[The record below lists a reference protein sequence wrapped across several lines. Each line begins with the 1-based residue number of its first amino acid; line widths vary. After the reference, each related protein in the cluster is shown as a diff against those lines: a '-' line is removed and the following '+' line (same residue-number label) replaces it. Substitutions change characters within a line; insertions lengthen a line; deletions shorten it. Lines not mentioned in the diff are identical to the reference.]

1 MKRLLMAVLALAPAS
16 LPAQEIPRIEHQ
28 PPACVL
34 KDRFWQLEAVLQPP
48 ELVTR
53 SRLYFTAPGAEDYY
67 YVEMAAGESGQWLAR
82 LPKPKADQVSYFLEV
97 LSPGGEL
104 QRTPETRL
112 SVVKDAQACPEGG
125 AVAPEAPKGDVAI
138 VASTVARPKKPGVFG
153 GVSRVTSAV
162 PPEPKSEP
170 KPEPK
175 AEPKV
180 EPKVEEKKDKDKP
193 KPSGT
198 WEVAPPRG
206 DVAASPGTPPMPPL
220 PTPAPPPVSV
230 PAAQATPFP
239 AATPGPV
246 PSPSPTPRPVATE
259 FPLGPEDIVKV
270 TVIGHDDLSVTLIVQ
285 PDGTFIYP
293 LLGRV
298 KAADLTPRELEKSLI
313 ERLGK
318 GYIRNPQISVVVQEY
333 KSKTVMVMGEV
344 SRPGAY
350 PMTSNLRIID
360 LLAKAGMNTAAATQV
375 QIIRPLFPTDRP
387 LLPAEVTPQPGG
399 EPAVKQ
405 AEILKVDLR
414 AIQTGDLD
422 KNIALQ
428 PNDTVYVPP
437 VARFYVTGETRN
449 TGAFTWQAN
458 LSVREA
464 IILAGGFGEN
474 ASQSKIRVI
483 REVDGQKKE
492 LKIKPDDVV
501 QPGDIIVVKGK
512 LF

>member
-1 MKRLLMAVLALAPAS
+1 MKHLLVAVFSLAPAS
-16 LPAQEIPRIEHQ
+16 LAAQEIPRIEHQ

-34 KDRFWQLEAVLQPP
+34 RDRFWQIEASLQPS

-53 SRLYFTAPGAEDYY
+53 ARLYFTASGAEDYY
-67 YVEMAAGESGQWLAR
+67 FVEMTAGENGQWVGRA
-82 LPKPKADQVSYFLEV
+82 PKAKAPAVSYFVEV

-112 SVVKDAQACPEGG
+112 AVVKDAKDCPEGG
-125 AVAPEAPKGDVAI
+125 VVAAEAPKGDLAI
-138 VASTVARPKKPGVFG
+138 VASSLQKPKKPAVFG

-162 PPEPKSEP
+162 EPVPEA

-175 AEPKV
+175 AE
-180 EPKVEEKKDKDKP
+180 EKKAEDKGKDKGKAAA
-193 KPSGT
+193 KPAGT
-198 WEVAPPRG
+198 WEVAPPPG
-206 DVAASPGTPPMPPL
+206 SASASTPPMPPM
-220 PTPAPPPVSV
+220 PTPAPPPVV
-230 PAAQATPFP
+230 APAAQPTPAP
-239 AATPGPV
+239 AATP
-246 PSPSPTPRPVATE
+246 SPAPTPHPVATE
-259 FPLGPEDIVKV
+259 FPLGPEDVVKV

-298 KAADLTPRELEKSLI
+298 KAADLTPKELEKRLI
-313 ERLGK
+313 EQLGK
-318 GYIRNPQISVVVQEY
+318 GYIRNPQVSVVVQEY

-344 SRPGAY
+344 TRPGSY

-360 LLAKAGMNTAAATQV
+360 LLARAGMNTAAATQV

-387 LLPAEVTPQPGG
+387 LLPAEVTPQPGA

-414 AIQTGDLD
+414 AIQTGDLE
-422 KNIALQ
+422 KNISLQ

-437 VARFYVTGETRN
+437 VARFYVTGETRQ

-474 ASQSKIRVI
+474 ASQGKIRVI